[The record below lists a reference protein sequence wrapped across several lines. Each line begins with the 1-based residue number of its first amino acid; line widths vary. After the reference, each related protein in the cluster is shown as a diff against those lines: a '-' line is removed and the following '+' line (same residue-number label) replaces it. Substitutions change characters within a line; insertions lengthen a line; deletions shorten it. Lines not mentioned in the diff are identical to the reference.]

1 MRRNILVTA
10 MAVVLTIGSGSLQ
23 ASGCPSCRRGY
34 AALSSCS
41 SCTRRGNDA
50 LSGREPVGA
59 SLSGWQQFILL
70 LPIAF
75 TMI

>member
-10 MAVVLTIGSGSLQ
+10 IAVVLTIGSGSLQ
-23 ASGCPSCRRGY
+23 ASSCGSCRRGN
-34 AALSSCS
+34 AALSV
-41 SCTRRGNDA
+41 
-50 LSGREPVGA
+50 REPVGA

>member
-10 MAVVLTIGSGSLQ
+10 IAVVLTIGSGSLQ
-23 ASGCPSCRRGY
+23 ASGCPSCREGY
-34 AALSSCS
+34 AALSV
-41 SCTRRGNDA
+41 
-50 LSGREPVGA
+50 RELGGA

>member
-10 MAVVLTIGSGSLQ
+10 IAVVLTIRSGSLQ
-23 ASGCPSCRRGY
+23 A
-34 AALSSCS
+34 SSCS

-50 LSGREPVGA
+50 LSVREPGGA

-75 TMI
+75 KMI

>member
-10 MAVVLTIGSGSLQ
+10 IAVVLTIGSGSLQ
-23 ASGCPSCRRGY
+23 ATCSSCRRGN
-34 AALSSCS
+34 AALSV
-41 SCTRRGNDA
+41 
-50 LSGREPVGA
+50 REPVGA